1 MDIALF
7 AQDFLEDSARL
18 LHEAS
23 ESRGHTMRDIDFT
36 HVRLSAL
43 GPKRWGMFH
52 KGQKL
57 DTLDAAIPRVFGMRY
72 FEFKLNLLEH
82 LELIG
87 VPVLNNAEVFRICK
101 NKFRTAQFLQRN
113 RIPTPATR
121 LTINPQAFLRSI
133 SKMKKPII
141 LKLLGGSQGKGV
153 MKISDNVEAMSVL
166 ESFEQMGE
174 ILLLQ
179 DFIPNQGHDYR
190 VFVVGEEPQYPIIR
204 RKAKKGEFRTNIHSG
219 GKGSA
224 IRSGR
229 DDLVELAA
237 RCAEKLGSDIIGVDI
252 VESSEGLYVLELNSS
267 PGFNR
272 EFRATGIIEHAER
285 KARQ

>member
-1 MDIALF
+1 MEIAFF
-7 AQDFLEDSARL
+7 AQDFLEPSARL

-23 ESRGHTMRDIDFT
+23 EARGHLLHDIDFT

-43 GPKRWGMFH
+43 GPKRWGLFH
-52 KGQKL
+52 RGKKL
-57 DTLDAAIPRVFGMRY
+57 DSLDVAIPRVFGTRY
-72 FEFKLNLLEH
+72 LEFKLNLIEH

-87 VPVLNNAEVFRICK
+87 VPVLNSAEVIRVCK
-101 NKFRTAQFLQRN
+101 NKFRTAQFLQRH
-113 RIPTPATR
+113 RIPTPAAR
-121 LTINPQAFLRSI
+121 LTISPQAVLRSI
-133 SKMKKPII
+133 SKMRKPVI

-153 MKISDNVEAMSVL
+153 MKLSDNVEAMSVL

-174 ILLLQ
+174 MLLLQ
-179 DFIPNQGHDYR
+179 DFIPNRGEDYR
-190 VFVVGEEPQYPIIR
+190 VFVIGEEPQYPIIR

-219 GKGSA
+219 GKGSP

-237 RCAEKLGSDIIGVDI
+237 RCAQKLGSDVLGVDI
-252 VESSEGLYVLELNSS
+252 VEGSDGLSVLELNSS

-272 EFRATGIIEHAER
+272 DFRARGIIEHAER
-285 KARQ
+285 KVRR